1 VAGKCSLEDREPR
14 RDKLNMSKLNVLVL
28 GVGGNVS
35 QGILKALALGKLSC
49 RVIGACVNS
58 LSFGLY
64 TVDKAYISPP
74 ARDPAFTDWLIRV
87 CRAEQV
93 HAILSGVEPVLTVL
107 ADQAAKIHAETGALS
122 IVSTAKCLAIGNDKL
137 LTSQWLK
144 DNAFPYPETA
154 DSADSERVEELVRTC
169 GYPLIA
175 KPRWGKGAHGVFQLV
190 SDEELQ
196 SARRRQGYVI
206 QEYLGDPHQEYTVG
220 CFSDRESK
228 VRGAMVMRRDLLE
241 GTTYRA
247 EAGHFPEVS
256 EQATRIAEAL
266 KPMGPC
272 NIQMR
277 LHQGRAVCFEIN
289 VRFSGTAPIRARLGF
304 NDVEATLRHYAL
316 GEPAADL
323 PVITKGTALRY
334 WNEMYISEEARTR
347 LDERGELDQP
357 KTYEPVIED
366 YGMEK

>member
-1 VAGKCSLEDREPR
+1 MEDREPR
-14 RDKLNMSKLNVLVL
+14 RNKLNMPKLNVLVL

-35 QGILKALALGKLSC
+35 QGILKALAIGKLSC

-87 CRAEQV
+87 CRTEQV
-93 HAILSGVEPVLTVL
+93 QAILSGVEPVLTVL
-107 ADQAAKIHAETGALS
+107 ADQAEKIRAETGALPV
-122 IVSTAKCLAIGNDKL
+122 VSNAKCLAVGNDKL

-144 DNAFPYPETA
+144 DNGFPYPKTA
-154 DSADSERVEELVRTC
+154 DSADSEGVKELVLAC

-175 KPRWGKGAHGVFQLV
+175 KPRWGKGAHGVFQIH
-190 SDEELQ
+190 SDEGLQ
-196 SARRRQGYVI
+196 SAKARKAYVI
-206 QEYLGDPHQEYTVG
+206 QEYLGDPLQEYTVA

-228 VRGAMVMRRDLLE
+228 VRGTMVMRRDLLE

-247 EAGHFPEVS
+247 EAGLFPEVR
-256 EQATRIAEAL
+256 EQAIRIAEAL

-289 VRFSGTAPIRARLGF
+289 VRFSGTAPIRARMGF

-323 PVITKGTALRY
+323 PMITKGTALRY
-334 WNEMYISEEARTR
+334 WNEMYINNEEARTR

-357 KTYEPVIED
+357 KTYKPSIED

>member
-1 VAGKCSLEDREPR
+1 MLQE
-14 RDKLNMSKLNVLVL
+14 LNVLVL

-35 QGILKALALGKLSC
+35 QGILKALAISKLSC
-49 RVIGACVNS
+49 RVIGACINS

-74 ARDPAFTDWLIRV
+74 ANDPAFTDWVIRL

-107 ADQAAKIHAETGALS
+107 ADEGEKIHTETKALC
-122 IVSTAKCLAIGNDKL
+122 IVSSAKCLAVGNDKL

-144 DNAFPYPETA
+144 DNGFAYPKTA
-154 DSADSERVEELVRTC
+154 DSADSEGVEALLRAC

-175 KPRWGKGAHGVFQLV
+175 KPRRGKGAHGVFQV
-190 SDEELQ
+190 NSDEELQ
-196 SARRRQGYVI
+196 SATARKAYI
-206 QEYLGDPHQEYTVG
+206 LQEYLGDPHQEYTVG
-220 CFSDRESK
+220 CFSDRESR
-228 VRGAMVMRRDLLE
+228 VRGALVMRRDLFD

-247 EAGHFPEVS
+247 EAGYFPEVR
-256 EQATRIAEAL
+256 EEAIRIAETL
-266 KPMGPC
+266 RPMGPC

-277 LHQGRAVCFEIN
+277 LHGGRAVCFEIN
-289 VRFSGTAPIRARLGF
+289 VRFSGTTPIRARMGF

-316 GEPAADL
+316 GEPAVDL
-323 PVITKGTALRY
+323 PVITKGAALRY
-334 WNEMYISEEARTR
+334 WNEVYVSEEAKTR
-347 LDERGELDQP
+347 LDEFGKLDQP
-357 KTYEPVIED
+357 KSFKPIIED